1 MKVFKTTNSLQ
12 KQLLL
17 INFKNSLG
25 FVPTMGALHDGH
37 LSIIE
42 RAKKENDFVLASI
55 FVNPTQF
62 DKEDDLKKYPN
73 QLERDLELLKSKN
86 CDFVFIPSVDEMYAT
101 KIKSE
106 TFDFEGLD
114 KIMEGSFRE
123 GHFDGVGT
131 IVKKFFEI
139 IQPNKAYFGE
149 KDFQQLQIIKKMVEK
164 NHLPIE
170 IIACPIY
177 REKDGLAMSSR
188 NTRLSTKNRKAA
200 PLIYQTLV
208 KSKKLFL
215 KMNINDVKKSVKNE
229 FKNNP
234 ELTLEYFEIADITT
248 LTSSITKDKNK
259 KYRAFIAVLT
269 GSIRLIDN
277 IALN

>member
-106 TFDFEGLD
+106 TFDFDGLD
-114 KIMEGSFRE
+114 KVMEGAFRE

-149 KDFQQLQIIKKMVEK
+149 KDFQQIQIIKKMVEK
-164 NHLPIE
+164 NHLPAE

-188 NTRLSTKNRKAA
+188 NTRLSDKNRKAV

-208 KSKKLFL
+208 KSKNLFL
-215 KMNINDVKKSVKNE
+215 KMNINDVKESVKNE
-229 FKNNP
+229 FKNHP
-234 ELTLEYFEIADITT
+234 ELTLEYFEIADIIT
-248 LTSSITKDKNK
+248 LSPSITKDKNK
-259 KYRAFIAVLT
+259 KYRAFIAVLA